1 MKKIVLIGGGFG
13 GLYFAKNITS
23 SDYEITLIDRR
34 NHHLFQPLLYQVA
47 TGGLSPGDIAYP
59 IRSILAKNKST
70 RVVQDEV
77 ISFEKDAVIT
87 KKDRY
92 PFDYLVVAAG
102 AENFYFGNDS
112 WEKVAPGLKTIE
124 DALAMRAEILA
135 PLEKAEIESNPEKQK
150 EFQTIA
156 VIGGGPTGVELC
168 GAIAELTRATLKG
181 SFRKIKS
188 EETRILL
195 IEAGNRVL
203 STYTDSL
210 SQKGKESLESLGV
223 EVHLQTKVIS
233 MKPGELL
240 VEKDGVQEVIK
251 TGAILWG
258 AGVKANP
265 LGTKLKETFNA
276 ELDRA
281 GRAMVNHYLQLK
293 NQENVFVL
301 GDLAHY
307 QTQNGIQVPGTAP
320 VAIQQGN
327 YLASYFNALAKG
339 KNPNEFH
346 YKDKGSLAVIGRN
359 KAIALVGDRAFSG
372 FPAWALWAFI
382 HIAYLIGFDSKTLV
396 LFQWGWNYITRK
408 RGALLITNG

>member
-23 SDYEITLIDRR
+23 SEFEITLIDRR

-59 IRSILAKNKST
+59 IRSILAKNKSI
-70 RVVQDEV
+70 RVVHDEV
-77 ISFEKDAVIT
+77 ISFEKNAVIT
-87 KKDRY
+87 QNDRY

-102 AENFYFGNDS
+102 AQSFYFGNNS

-124 DALAMRAEILA
+124 DALAMRAKILD
-135 PLEKAEIESNPEKQK
+135 PLEKAEIEPNPERQK
-150 EFQTIA
+150 ELQTIA
-156 VIGGGPTGVELC
+156 VIGAGPTGVELC
-168 GAIAELTRATLKG
+168 GAIAELTNATLKG

-188 EETRILL
+188 EETRIIL

-203 STYTDSL
+203 STYTDAL
-210 SQKGKESLESLGV
+210 SEKGKESLESLGV
-223 EVHLQTKVIS
+223 EVRLQTKVMS
-233 MKPGELL
+233 METGQIL
-240 VEKDGVQEVIK
+240 VEHNGVQEVIK
-251 TGAILWG
+251 VGATFWA

-265 LGTKLKETFNA
+265 LGAKLKEVFDV

-281 GRAMVNHYLQLK
+281 GRVSVNHFMQLK
-293 NQENVFVL
+293 NHENVFVL

-307 QTQNGIQVPGTAP
+307 LCRDGIQVPGTAP

-327 YLASYFNALAKG
+327 YLATYFNALAKG
-339 KNPNEFH
+339 KKPVEFR

-359 KAIALVGDRAFSG
+359 KAIAMVGNKSFSG

-408 RGALLITNG
+408 RGALLITD